1 MIPLH
6 LLDFSAVSALG
17 PDRDTLFR
25 NLIDRRA
32 GLSYISSIVPS
43 TTSPLAEIPFPLPSI
58 PPPLSR
64 FHSRCHRIAFACLRP
79 LEASIRS
86 VVEAFGADRVGV
98 VCGTS
103 ASGNRAVEESWRNE
117 GDFDFDYHHLHTFGC
132 VSQFLKQLSGIRGPA
147 FSVSTACSSGSNA
160 LMSAARLIH
169 SGSCDAVLT
178 GAADSLCLTTYHGFQ
193 SLQIVDPDYCKPFDA
208 DRKGLNLGEGAAFF
222 ILASRP
228 LASLPSIA
236 RLLGMGA
243 SSDGYHMTAPDPEGH
258 GAMLAMQRAL
268 EDAGLSAGDIDTIN
282 LHGTGTP
289 LNDMA
294 EARAVRQVFGE
305 EIPCS
310 STKGYTGHLL
320 GAAAAIEIAV
330 CILSLQNG
338 ILFAN
343 HGMVRQDPDIRIRLL
358 SDHLRQ
364 PARCVMKNSF
374 AFGGNNTSLVF
385 GV

>member
-1 MIPLH
+1 
-6 LLDFSAVSALG
+6 
-17 PDRDTLFR
+17 
-25 NLIDRRA
+25 
-32 GLSYISSIVPS
+32 
-43 TTSPLAEIPFPLPSI
+43 
-58 PPPLSR
+58 
-64 FHSRCHRIAFACLRP
+64 
-79 LEASIRS
+79 
-86 VVEAFGADRVGV
+86 
-98 VCGTS
+98 
-103 ASGNRAVEESWRNE
+103 
-117 GDFDFDYHHLHTFGC
+117 
-132 VSQFLKQLSGIRGPA
+132 
-147 FSVSTACSSGSNA
+147 
-160 LMSAARLIH
+160 
-169 SGSCDAVLT
+169 
-178 GAADSLCLTTYHGFQ
+178 
-193 SLQIVDPDYCKPFDA
+193 
-208 DRKGLNLGEGAAFF
+208 
-222 ILASRP
+222 
-228 LASLPSIA
+228 
-236 RLLGMGA
+236 
-243 SSDGYHMTAPDPEGH
+243 
-258 GAMLAMQRAL
+258 MLAMQRAL